1 MFNYIPSI
9 TVLLVSLIVIVILF
23 VVRLPLILIALIAIL
38 LIAVSVNQHFALF
51 ATDYELLKST
61 QSLAGWAPYILIGVV
76 ILFALGF
83 LFFLSRSGSRGT
95 AYRQNFLPAA
105 PLGAAFAAP
114 FGALPSPSPN
124 RSPLGNSALVSAL
137 NRAI

>member
-23 VVRLPLILIALIAIL
+23 VVRLPLILISLIAIL
-38 LIAVSVNQHFALF
+38 LIAISVNQHFALF

-83 LFFLSRSGSRGT
+83 LFFLSSSGSR
-95 AYRQNFLPAA
+95 AAVYRQNFLPAA
-105 PLGAAFAAP
+105 PFNAP
-114 FGALPSPSPN
+114 FGTTVTPLN